1 VADGINDYNALSP
14 EKFHRPKRVLRS
26 FRAGM
31 ESGRWVA
38 RYPTDLTDTK
48 RAELA
53 LPETTCNVD
62 PNRHDPIDDQATR
75 SQNVTFQTGS
85 QSR

>member
-48 RAELA
+48 RAVLA
-53 LPETTCNVD
+53 LPETT
-62 PNRHDPIDDQATR
+62 
-75 SQNVTFQTGS
+75 VTLIRIAMILLMIRRLAAKT
-85 QSR
+85 